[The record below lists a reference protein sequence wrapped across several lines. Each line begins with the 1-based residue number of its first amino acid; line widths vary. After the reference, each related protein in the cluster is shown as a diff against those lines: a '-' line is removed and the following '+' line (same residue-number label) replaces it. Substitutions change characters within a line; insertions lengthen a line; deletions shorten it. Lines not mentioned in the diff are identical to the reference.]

1 MRGVFRTLS
10 SLPLLALSW
19 TVMAAD
25 PATPVAAATATVPS
39 TAAQAGA
46 TPAVA
51 APAAGSLSGGMGGQ
65 LLQLVLGLLLV
76 IGLIFVL
83 AWLMRRVQRA
93 GPAGNQV
100 IKLVG
105 SRALGTRDRL
115 VLVQVGNEQVLLGV
129 SPGSITALHVM
140 NEPVE
145 VPDPQT
151 APPEFARRLLE
162 ALGNKGADGQR
173 PGKNIFGA
181 AGQARAAKGAT
192 RTTGT
197 SDQKDTN

>member
-1 MRGVFRTLS
+1 MRGVFKTLT

-19 TVMAAD
+19 AVMAAD
-25 PATPVAAATATVPS
+25 PVTPAPAAASGVS
-39 TAAQAGA
+39 TGA
-46 TPAVA
+46 VVTTA
-51 APAAGSLSGGMGGQ
+51 APAAAAPVAGTLGSGIGGQ

-140 NEPVE
+140 KDPVD
-145 VPDPQT
+145 VPDPQN
-151 APPEFARRLLE
+151 APPEFAKRLLE
-162 ALGNKGADGQR
+162 ALGNKGVAGPRVTQR
-173 PGKNIFGA
+173 SGDSSVNKGFG
-181 AGQARAAKGAT
+181 T
-192 RTTGT
+192 P
-197 SDQKDTN
+197 DQKDTN

>member
-1 MRGVFRTLS
+1 VRGVFKAMT

-19 TVMAAD
+19 AVMAAD
-25 PATPVAAATATVPS
+25 PVTPAPAAASGVSTAAAATT
-39 TAAQAGA
+39 
-46 TPAVA
+46 A
-51 APAAGSLSGGMGGQ
+51 APAAAAPVAGTLGSGIGGQ

-140 NEPVE
+140 KDPVD
-145 VPDPQT
+145 VPDPQN
-151 APPEFARRLLE
+151 APPEFAKRLLE
-162 ALGNKGADGQR
+162 ALGNKGVAGQR
-173 PGKNIFGA
+173 VTQRSDNSSVNKGFG
-181 AGQARAAKGAT
+181 T
-192 RTTGT
+192 P
-197 SDQKDTN
+197 DQKDTN

>member
-1 MRGVFRTLS
+1 VRGVFKTLT

-19 TVMAAD
+19 AVMAAD
-25 PATPVAAATATVPS
+25 PVTPAPAAASGVS
-39 TAAQAGA
+39 TGA
-46 TPAVA
+46 VVTTA
-51 APAAGSLSGGMGGQ
+51 APAAAAPVAGTLGSGIGGQ

-140 NEPVE
+140 KEAVD
-145 VPDPQT
+145 VPDPQN
-151 APPEFARRLLE
+151 APPEFAKRLLE
-162 ALGNKGADGQR
+162 ALGNKGVAGQR
-173 PGKNIFGA
+173 VTQRSGDSSVNKGFG
-181 AGQARAAKGAT
+181 T
-192 RTTGT
+192 P
-197 SDQKDTN
+197 DQKDTN

>member
-1 MRGVFRTLS
+1 MRRVIRTLA
-10 SLPLLALSW
+10 SLPLLAVSW
-19 TVMAAD
+19 AVMAAD
-25 PATPVAAATATVPS
+25 PAMPATPAATTAT
-39 TAAQAGA
+39 TAANTA
-46 TPAVA
+46 PAVA
-51 APAAGSLSGGMGGQ
+51 APVAGTVNGGMAGQ

-145 VPDPQT
+145 VPDAQN
-151 APPEFARRLLE
+151 AQPEFARRLLE
-162 ALGNKGADGQR
+162 ALGNKGAPGQR
-173 PGKNIFGA
+173 TGLNIFGA
-181 AGQARAAKGAT
+181 AGKKTATQAR
-192 RTTGT
+192 RV
-197 SDQKDTN
+197 

>member
-10 SLPLLALSW
+10 SMPLLALSW
-19 TVMAAD
+19 AVMAAD
-25 PATPVAAATATVPS
+25 PATPAPAASSGVS
-39 TAAQAGA
+39 TAAVA
-46 TPAVA
+46 TTG
-51 APAAGSLSGGMGGQ
+51 APAAAAPVAGTLGSGIGGQ

-83 AWLMRRVQRA
+83 AWLMRRVQRV

-140 NEPVE
+140 KEPVD
-145 VPDPQT
+145 VPDPQN
-151 APPEFARRLLE
+151 APPEFAKRLLE
-162 ALGNKGADGQR
+162 ALGNKGVVGQR
-173 PGKNIFGA
+173 ATQRSGNKGFG
-181 AGQARAAKGAT
+181 
-192 RTTGT
+192 TT
-197 SDQKDTN
+197 DQKDTN

>member
-1 MRGVFRTLS
+1 MRRVIRTLA
-10 SLPLLALSW
+10 SLPLLAVSW
-19 TVMAAD
+19 AVMAAD
-25 PATPVAAATATVPS
+25 PAMPATPGATTAT
-39 TAAQAGA
+39 TAANTA
-46 TPAVA
+46 PAVA
-51 APAAGSLSGGMGGQ
+51 APVAGTVNGGMAGQ

-145 VPDPQT
+145 VPDAQN
-151 APPEFARRLLE
+151 AQPEFARRLLE
-162 ALGNKGADGQR
+162 ALGNKGAPGQR
-173 PGKNIFGA
+173 TGPNIFGA
-181 AGQARAAKGAT
+181 AGKKTAT
-192 RTTGT
+192 PGKTGLT
-197 SDQKDTN
+197 ETPDQKDTN